1 MKEKEIKNGKLYKL
15 IDGQLLLAG
24 AKHM

>member
-15 IDGQLLLAG
+15 IMGQLLLAG